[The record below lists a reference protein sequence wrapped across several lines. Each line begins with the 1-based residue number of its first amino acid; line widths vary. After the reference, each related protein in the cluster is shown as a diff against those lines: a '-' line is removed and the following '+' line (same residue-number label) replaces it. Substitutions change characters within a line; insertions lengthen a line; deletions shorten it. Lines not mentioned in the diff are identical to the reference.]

1 MRQLPEFAYLT
12 SDEIN
17 GVKIISLEHPFIVAS
32 VSVYKREDERVAERL
47 EDMAQGRYPIAKIP
61 GYAIFLT
68 MFTSLEPCKNGELQ
82 QAVLNDMAQ
91 FYYNDKVVN
100 KPGSFMKS
108 EETGSVERRIVGIGR
123 VMRERKNKA
132 KKED

>member
-1 MRQLPEFAYLT
+1 MRQLPQYAYLT
-12 SDEIN
+12 SEDIY

-32 VSVYKREDERVAERL
+32 VSVYKRDEERVSERL

-68 MFTSLEPCKNGELQ
+68 MFTSLAPCKNGELQ

-91 FYYNDKVVN
+91 FYYNDKVAN
-100 KPGSFMKS
+100 KPSSFMKS
-108 EETGSVERRIVGIGR
+108 EESGKVEKKILRETELRKRRR
-123 VMRERKNKA
+123 
-132 KKED
+132 KKENE